1 MVKLV
6 VTILSQQNYNDMIRR
21 VAFYW
26 VLLTLMLID
35 SWLLSKP
42 NILGKIGLI
51 IYKYHYL
58 RSFPRTLLTVWIVV
72 SIAVLIVLLVQ
83 YLLKQEKLSK
93 AVATVVLS
101 VFVAFSLLIMAKVY
115 IDFTSWSYSHTGL
128 KFRYGA
134 YLLPMI
140 LVIIFSNGIFQIFRM
155 SKHVVLEGSSF
166 EDEALETSYASKT
179 VSRDTLRP

>member
-1 MVKLV
+1 
-6 VTILSQQNYNDMIRR
+6 MIRR
-21 VAFYW
+21 VTFYW

-93 AVATVVLS
+93 AVATAILS
-101 VFVAFSLLIMAKVY
+101 LFVAFSLLIMAKVY
-115 IDFTSWSYSHTGL
+115 IDFTSWSYSHTGI

-140 LVIIFSNGIFQIFRM
+140 LVVVFSNGIFQILRIP
-155 SKHVVLEGSSF
+155 KLVAVADSSF
-166 EDEALETSYASKT
+166 DDETLETSYVSKT

>member
-1 MVKLV
+1 
-6 VTILSQQNYNDMIRR
+6 MIRK
-21 VAFYW
+21 VTFYW
-26 VLLTLMLID
+26 ILLTLMLVD

-58 RSFPRTLLTVWIVV
+58 RSFPRTLLTVWTVV
-72 SIAVLIVLLVQ
+72 SISILFVLLVQ
-83 YLLKQEKLSK
+83 YLRKQEKLSNMLAK
-93 AVATVVLS
+93 LILGACICA
-101 VFVAFSLLIMAKVY
+101 SLLMVTKVY

-140 LVIIFSNGIFQIFRM
+140 LMMVFTNGLIQIQRKSKSDEEEISNSEILQ
-155 SKHVVLEGSSF
+155 
-166 EDEALETSYASKT
+166 EARTPISH
-179 VSRDTLRP
+179 DTLQP

>member
-1 MVKLV
+1 
-6 VTILSQQNYNDMIRR
+6 MIRR

-26 VLLTLMLID
+26 VLLTLMLVD

-72 SIAVLIVLLVQ
+72 SSAVLIVLLVQ
-83 YLLKQEKLSK
+83 YLMKHEKLTRT
-93 AVATVVLS
+93 VATVILA
-101 VFVAFSLLIMAKVY
+101 VFAAFSLLIMLKVY
-115 IDFTSWSYSHTGL
+115 VDFTSWSYSHSGI

-134 YLLPMI
+134 YLLPLI
-140 LVIIFSNGIFQIFRM
+140 LIVVFSNGIVQILSTPRN
-155 SKHVVLEGSSF
+155 VALGDNSS
-166 EDEALETSYASKT
+166 EDQILETSRLAKAI
-179 VSRDTLRP
+179 SRDTSQP

>member
-1 MVKLV
+1 
-6 VTILSQQNYNDMIRR
+6 MIRK
-21 VAFYW
+21 VTFYW
-26 VLLTLMLID
+26 LLLTLILVD

-72 SIAVLIVLLVQ
+72 SISILIVLVVQ
-83 YLLKQEKLSK
+83 YLQREKKL
-93 AVATVVLS
+93 TRS
-101 VFVAFSLLIMAKVY
+101 VSNVILGACLCASLLIIAKVY

-134 YLLPMI
+134 YLLPTI
-140 LVIIFSNGIFQIFRM
+140 LMIIFANGLVQLQRSANLRKEEASIPPDDILQIQEASAAF
-155 SKHVVLEGSSF
+155 SS
-166 EDEALETSYASKT
+166 DTSQ
-179 VSRDTLRP
+179 L